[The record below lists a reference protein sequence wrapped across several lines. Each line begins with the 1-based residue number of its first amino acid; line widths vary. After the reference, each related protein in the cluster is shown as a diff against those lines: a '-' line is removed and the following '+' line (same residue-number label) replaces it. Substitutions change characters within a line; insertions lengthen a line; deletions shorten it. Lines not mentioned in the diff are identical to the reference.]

1 MMYVVSVVCA
11 QVYHITQT
19 LLYMFII
26 MCTPFL
32 LSGIEHYMYRYCG
45 YYFKIFFIYF
55 TRVIINYYSYSTVP
69 VRTPGVLVSI
79 IG

>member
-32 LSGIEHYMYRYCG
+32 LSGITLNILHVLRLL
-45 YYFKIFFIYF
+45 FQNIFYKFY
-55 TRVIINYYSYSTVP
+55 
-69 VRTPGVLVSI
+69 PGNSNN
-79 IG
+79 